1 MKASLVGNYG
11 GVIQNLKPSQ
21 LPEWWVNNPSTL
33 LGFVFG
39 KLRDFQNLQ
48 KGIPHTFPTYMPQAH
63 QTVAGL
69 FVPRQI
75 LGGIRKE
82 TTEGWPKKKDN

>member
-1 MKASLVGNYG
+1 
-11 GVIQNLKPSQ
+11 
-21 LPEWWVNNPSTL
+21 
-33 LGFVFG
+33 
-39 KLRDFQNLQ
+39 
-48 KGIPHTFPTYMPQAH
+48 MPQAH

-82 TTEGWPKKKDN
+82 TTEGWPKKKDDWLVENNWLLKIPQMTLREGG